1 MTYFFTV
8 ILMILRYWNSYKILL
23 PHILQMLR
31 SGFHLLQ
38 LCKPVTSSCNGK
50 GNWPDQNNAYN
61 KCWSMNSSNWFENN
75 RRPDWFLDLEC
86 CQLSLIC
93 HGHPLM
99 SQGWFHHVCGYHSHS
114 LESKESCFA
123 NRNPCILPT
132 NSLANDDAIKSHN
145 IQNQLILHSI
155 NSLNF
160 KFSN

>member
-1 MTYFFTV
+1 MTYLFIV
-8 ILMILRYWNSYKILL
+8 ILMILRYWISYKILL

-38 LCKPVTSSCNGK
+38 LCKPVINSCNGK
-50 GNWPDQNNAYN
+50 GNWIRTMQTTSVDPGIAVIDR
-61 KCWSMNSSNWFENN
+61 FEIN

-86 CQLSLIC
+86 CPLSLIC

-99 SQGWFHHVCGYHSHS
+99 SQGLFHHVCGYHSHS

-145 IQNQLILHSI
+145 I
-155 NSLNF
+155 
-160 KFSN
+160 